1 MKATQTAT
9 LSKPQAKKPVSL
21 PKPKAKRVQPE
32 AAHEEPQKTCALMC
46 LTTHQTGKDIQFEIC
61 ADPDCK
67 VCVAGT
73 FNNWNPSSHP
83 LKHHPAAGVFRGTF
97 HLPAG
102 KHEYKFVVNG
112 EWQLDPQ
119 CPNWE
124 INELGT
130 LNSVIHV

>member
-21 PKPKAKRVQPE
+21 AKPKARRAQPE
-32 AAHEEPQKTCALMC
+32 PAHEASQKTCALMC
-46 LTTHQTGKDIQFEIC
+46 LTSSQKGKDIQFEIC
-61 ADPDCK
+61 AEPDSK
-67 VCVAGT
+67 VYVAGT
-73 FNNWNPSSHP
+73 FNNWDPTSHP
-83 LKHHPAAGVFRGTF
+83 LKHQPEEGVFCGKIQ
-97 HLPAG
+97 LPVG

-112 EWQLDPQ
+112 VWQLDPQ
-119 CPNWE
+119 CPHWA